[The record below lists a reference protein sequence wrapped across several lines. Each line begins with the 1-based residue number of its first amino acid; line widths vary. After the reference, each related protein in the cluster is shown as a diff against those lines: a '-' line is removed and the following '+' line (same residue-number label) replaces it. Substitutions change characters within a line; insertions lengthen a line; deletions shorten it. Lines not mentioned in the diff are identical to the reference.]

1 MDVRQYWADVTAKI
15 AEIAN
20 HYPDGL
26 VHIIS
31 RHNREKN
38 TTAGAIS
45 TASLQLA
52 AECLVNNTHDLASPE
67 QIATYAKN
75 QIEKRRQIQL
85 HERSKKQEF
94 VMVVDRQEAETKGIP
109 MPLGSEE
116 PREKAKPVTNKVA

>member
-1 MDVRQYWADVTAKI
+1 MQAKI
-15 AEIAN
+15 AEIAT
-20 HYPDGL
+20 HYPDGV

-67 QIATYAKN
+67 QIATFKRD
-75 QIEKRRQIQL
+75 QQERRRQIL
-85 HERSKKQEF
+85 MTERSKKTEHIL
-94 VMVVDRQEAETKGIP
+94 VVNQSEAESKGL
-109 MPLGSEE
+109 PLPIESE
-116 PREKAKPVTNKVA
+116 PAMKPKPVTNKQVSA